1 MGLFDIFSS
10 KPAEA
15 AAAAKSAG
23 YKAAQEQAF
32 GAIDQ
37 GTNQASGYYDKA
49 VVPFN
54 TLFDQGQ
61 EGYSTYQDAT
71 GVNGADGIARAKSNF
86 TSLPGYTEGI
96 NMALDQNDRRAA
108 ARGML
113 GSGNTIADTTKLA
126 TDYANQNYKDYV
138 NMLTPNLGVA
148 TGAAGGISST
158 LQNQGNLYANA
169 GNRKATIAY
178 GAQTGMGDA
187 NAQAELADY
196 NASKNMWDAIMGG
209 VNAASKFY
217 KPTPTP
223 TPA

>member
-15 AAAAKSAG
+15 AARAKSAG
-23 YKAAQEQAF
+23 YQQGQEAAF
-32 GAIDQ
+32 GQIDQ
-37 GTNQASGYYDKA
+37 GVNQASGYYDKA
-49 VVPFN
+49 AVPFAS
-54 TLFDQGQ
+54 LFDRGTK
-61 EGYSTYQDAT
+61 GYDAYQDAT
-71 GVNGADGIARAKSNF
+71 GINGADGLARAKSTF

-126 TDYANQNYKDYV
+126 TDYSSQKYNDY
-138 NMLTPNLGVA
+138 LGALQPMIGASTAAA
-148 TGAAGGISST
+148 TGQAGV

-169 GNRKATIAY
+169 GQKKGAIAY
-178 GAQTGMGDA
+178 DAATGTGNA

-209 VNAASKFY
+209 VNLATKFI
-217 KPTPTP
+217 PMPG
-223 TPA
+223 